1 MNLLLPLIFMHAPV
15 YIYIHHYIHFS
26 TIIHHYVY
34 STKTSNTKPTA
45 SYNTFNMIKR
55 FQKVKSQNYSLLTK
69 KLTG

>member
-1 MNLLLPLIFMHAPV
+1 MFIALKQVIQNQRP
-15 YIYIHHYIHFS
+15 
-26 TIIHHYVY
+26 
-34 STKTSNTKPTA
+34 A